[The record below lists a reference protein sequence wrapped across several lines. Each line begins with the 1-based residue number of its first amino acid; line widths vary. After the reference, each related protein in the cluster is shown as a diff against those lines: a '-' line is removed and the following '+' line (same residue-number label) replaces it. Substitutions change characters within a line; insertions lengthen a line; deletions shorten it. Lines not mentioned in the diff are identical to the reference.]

1 MSCTVV
7 TAYYS
12 IKSKFSKEKYLEWGK
27 TFMKLEAPIVIFTE
41 EHLVSELQI
50 LREDRPI
57 KFIIIRFEKLDT
69 WAKYKDKW
77 IENHK
82 IDPEKS
88 NHTPELYAIWAQKAF
103 FVEKAILT
111 NYFNTDYFFWCDF
124 GAFRNPNIDNIIL
137 QTFPQTLHFKDD
149 TLLLQSILDL
159 SESEKIIKDDGIY
172 GEKIKISVDL
182 NGVRLFGGL
191 LVGGLWGGTIDA
203 CLKWKQ
209 EYQIMLEM
217 YFSKGRFAGKDQNV
231 MLSTYLKNPTLAS
244 IVKCTLS
251 NIDEWFFFEYLLSNT
266 DTKFELNSSYI
277 LNCDNTRPT
286 VSVNIMGG
294 LGNQMF
300 QLATAYAY
308 ARKHNGNLKVIRNKR
323 ESDGRPLYWNSFL
336 SRFNKYL
343 VDSLPDNLVQW
354 HESGATE
361 YCSIPDLNSNG
372 IFLNGYLQS
381 PKYFNNTLI
390 EQEIKELFASK
401 CSVICN
407 INEKYLQLLN
417 NRDRVIVV
425 HARRTDY
432 CRNQDIINFH
442 GPLTSEYYKEAI
454 KRMCQS
460 VKNPLFLLSSDDSNF
475 WIDLLESI
483 PEFDSGNIYI
493 LNNEN
498 EINTLTLLRQ
508 FNYFIIANS
517 TFSWWAAW
525 LANDVKRVIAP
536 SKWFG
541 PTGPQNYKDIY
552 VPSWELV

>member
-1 MSCTVV
+1 MSCTIVS
-7 TAYYS
+7 AYYS

-27 TFMKLEAPIVIFTE
+27 TFMKLEAPIIIFTE

-103 FVEKAILT
+103 FVERAIES

-124 GAFRNPNIDNIIL
+124 GAFRDPNIASAIL
-137 QTFPQTLHFKDD
+137 ESFPQIKHFSSDKI
-149 TLLLQSILDL
+149 LLQAINDL
-159 SESEKIIKDDGIY
+159 SEAEKIIKDDDIY
-172 GEKIKISVDL
+172 GEKISSKW
-182 NGVRLFGGL
+182 NEVR
-191 LVGGLWGGTIDA
+191 LVGGLWGGSIDA
-203 CLKWKQ
+203 CLNWKNK
-209 EYQIMLEM
+209 YQIMLEM
-217 YFSKGRFAGKDQNV
+217 YFSKERFAGKDQIV
-231 MLSTYLKNPTLAS
+231 MLSTYLANPDIAS

-308 ARKHNGNLKVIRNKR
+308 ARKHNGNLKIMRNKR
-323 ESDGRPLYWNSFL
+323 ESDGRPLYWDSFL
-336 SRFNKYL
+336 RRFNKYL

-354 HESGATE
+354 HERAATE
-361 YCSIPDLNSNG
+361 YSSTPDLNSNG

-460 VKNPLFLLSSDDSNF
+460 VSNPIFLLSSDDSNF

-498 EINTLTLLRQ
+498 EINTITLLRQ